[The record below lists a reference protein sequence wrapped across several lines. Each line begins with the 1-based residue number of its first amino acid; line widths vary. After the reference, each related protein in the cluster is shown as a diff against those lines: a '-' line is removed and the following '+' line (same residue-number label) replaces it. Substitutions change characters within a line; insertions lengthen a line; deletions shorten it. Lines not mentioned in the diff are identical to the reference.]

1 MAQGYLIFHL
11 NLAFS
16 SIKTEARPE
25 VIRKCY
31 WPLLELAESTG
42 IPVGIELTGWTLQ
55 QIELLDPS
63 WVDRFRQLLK
73 SKQCE
78 LIGSGW
84 SQIIGPLVPYE
95 VNCWNQKLGKDA
107 YQQTLGVTP
116 KLALVNEMAFST
128 GMVDVYAEAGYQ
140 GIIMDRDNVRLALG
154 IEAQPITAVPTH
166 AVGLDGTA
174 LPVVW
179 SDSILFQKLQHYV
192 HGDITVNDYQRY
204 LFKRVAQGEE
214 LLPIY
219 CNDAEVFDYRPG
231 RFKEERAANSEGE
244 WNRLKRLL
252 DVLAEQEGVTW
263 CSPSEAL
270 QKIERS
276 AVRYDALL
284 STVAQPL
291 PVKKQAKYN
300 IARWAV
306 TGRNDIWINTI
317 CHRLHRSLLP
327 AADALASTAD
337 WRALCE
343 LWASDLRTHITQDRW
358 QQACTKLT
366 ALALAKKVPLDYG
379 SQSAEVIGKITA
391 RSDSF
396 AVTRDA
402 ENILLTVNTSAVRL
416 VLNLRRGLN
425 IQSLA
430 YRSHDFVPAIGTLQ
444 HGFFSSIALG
454 ADYYSGG
461 VIVELPAE
469 HARVTD
475 LERSEPEIFET
486 AEKLYLK
493 VQIETSYGPIIKLIS
508 VDREGERVSLA
519 YSFPGW
525 KKMRGILR
533 AGIVTLMPEAF
544 DSQLTLTCVNGGQ
557 GVERFALDRAC
568 DHSAAVSSLVSCTAG
583 FGATT
588 GTIVIGDD
596 KRKVSMTW
604 DPSLSAVLPMLVHK
618 QSGQQSLTRVVFSLG
633 EIDDTSRP
641 EGEMPILN
649 LCLAPEPLAAI
660 TTTPSC

>member
-25 VIRKCY
+25 VVRKCY

-42 IPVGIELTGWTLQ
+42 IPIGIELTGWTLQ
-55 QIELLDPS
+55 QIELLDPL
-63 WVDRFRQLLK
+63 WVERFRKLLK
-73 SKQCE
+73 SKRCE

-95 VNCWNQKLGKDA
+95 VNFWNQKLGMDA

-140 GIIMDRDNVRLALG
+140 GIVMDRDNVRLALG
-154 IEAQPITAVPTH
+154 MENMPLTAVPTH
-166 AVGLDGTA
+166 AVGLDGVA

-192 HGDITVNDYQRY
+192 HGDITINDYQRY
-204 LFKRVAQGEE
+204 LLKRVARGEN

-252 DVLAEQEGVTW
+252 DVLVTQVGMTW
-263 CSPSEAL
+263 CSPSDAL
-270 QKIERS
+270 LNIERS
-276 AVRYDALL
+276 AACRHAVL
-284 STVAQPL
+284 STVTQPL

-317 CHRLHRSLLP
+317 CHRLHRSFLH
-327 AADALASTAD
+327 ASDIQTSAVD

-343 LWASDLRTHITQDRW
+343 LWASDLRTHITQERW
-358 QQACTKLT
+358 QEACSKLT
-366 ALALAKKVPLDYG
+366 ALALVKHVSLDYG
-379 SQSAEVIGKITA
+379 NQSKGRIGEIAA
-391 RSDSF
+391 RSGSF
-396 AVTRDA
+396 EVTPDV
-402 ENILLTVNTSAVRL
+402 ENLLLTVSTSAVRL

-425 IQSLA
+425 IHSLA
-430 YRSHDFVPAIGTLQ
+430 YRTHDFVPVVGTLQ
-444 HGFFSSIALG
+444 HGYFGSIALG

-469 HARVTD
+469 HTRVTD
-475 LERSEPEIFET
+475 LERSKPEIFET
-486 AEKLYLK
+486 AERLYLR

-508 VDREGERVSLA
+508 VDRAAERVSLT
-519 YSFPGW
+519 YSFPAW

-533 AGIVTLMPEAF
+533 AGIITLMPEAF
-544 DSQLTLTCVNGGQ
+544 DNQLTLTCVNGGRT
-557 GVERFALDRAC
+557 VEHFAIDRPC

-596 KRKVSMTW
+596 KRKVLLSW
-604 DPSLSAVLPMLVHK
+604 DPSHSAVFPMLVHK
-618 QSGQQSLTRVVFSLG
+618 QSGDQSLTRLVFSLG
-633 EIDDTSRP
+633 ELDDTSRP
-641 EGEMPILN
+641 EGAIPALT
-649 LCLAPEPLAAI
+649 LCLSPDPLAAQKSAAS
-660 TTTPSC
+660 P